1 MDETIE
7 KNSKY
12 NFSESETSENDFGL
26 KKKMYVDDVQL
37 QAKLSRKVAWK
48 QHWVRKCRK
57 KNCVLMLISNLLK
70 TAEVNA

>member
-26 KKKMYVDDVQL
+26 KKKKCMLMMYSYKPSYQE
-37 QAKLSRKVAWK
+37 KLLE
-48 QHWVRKCRK
+48 
-57 KNCVLMLISNLLK
+57 NN
-70 TAEVNA
+70 TE